1 MADLKGSKTEKNL
14 LSAFAGESQAR
25 NKYTYFAK
33 VAKKEGYVQIA
44 KIFEETAEN
53 EKEHAKKEFK
63 YLNEIGNT
71 VENLKEAASGEH
83 YEWTEMYSSFA
94 KTAKEEGFEEI
105 AEGFLN
111 IAKVEKEHEKRYKKL
126 LENIEGGKIFKKD
139 KPIRWK
145 CLNCG
150 YIHEG
155 DEAPDKCPACSHPQ
169 SFFEVLAE
177 NY

>member
-1 MADLKGSKTEKNL
+1 MASLKGSKTEKNL
-14 LSAFAGESQAR
+14 LAAFAGESQAR

-33 VAKKEGYVQIA
+33 AAKKEGYVQIA
-44 KIFEETAEN
+44 RIFEETADN
-53 EKEHAKKEFK
+53 EEEHAKKEFK
-63 YLNEIGNT
+63 YLNGIGNT
-71 VENLKEAASGEH
+71 VENLKEAAKGEH
-83 YEWTEMYSSFA
+83 YEWTEMYPFFA

-105 AEGFLN
+105 AESLLN

-126 LENIEGGKIFKKD
+126 LENIEAGKVFKKD
-139 KPIRWK
+139 KPIRWR